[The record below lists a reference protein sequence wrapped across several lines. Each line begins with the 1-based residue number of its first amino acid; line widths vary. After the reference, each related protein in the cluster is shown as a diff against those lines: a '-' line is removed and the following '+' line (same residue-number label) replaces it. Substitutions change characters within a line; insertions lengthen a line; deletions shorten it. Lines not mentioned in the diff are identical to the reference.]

1 MATIGLEG
9 TSTTATVYSNQ
20 TFTSTVDVTSNS
32 CFYGCDFTTQD
43 SNGTAISCTTA
54 NTTWVHD
61 NNFIYM
67 DSAEHRGYAIHF
79 GDNQYTKRQ
88 FCHPEY
94 GIVSIWAS
102 KNATEK
108 EVRELLEHEYSNI
121 RNRRE
126 QNKLSEVA
134 EIKAQDLLKDF
145 IGEEELKVYNE
156 TGRLYVK
163 GEKGEYIVRRGSTI
177 QKIEGNKVIDFCVH
191 LKNRGHFPPTD
202 NVIALKFLLEEDE
215 NKVLKLANKRGS
227 TSFDSIEELPL
238 AACM

>member
-1 MATIGLEG
+1 MATIEWEG
-9 TSTTATVYSNQ
+9 TSATTTAYNNQVFNNTVYVDSN
-20 TFTSTVDVTSNS
+20 
-32 CFYGCDFTTQD
+32 FTTISNCTFRTNTQSSATDAFVCD
-43 SNGTAISCTTA
+43 S
-54 NTTWVHD
+54 
-61 NNFIYM
+61 NFIYSDNSIY
-67 DSAEHRGYAIHF
+67 DSSF
-79 GDNQYTKRQ
+79 GSNVISIYDTKYEKRQ

-94 GIVSIWAS
+94 GMVSVWAS
-102 KNATEK
+102 KNATEE

-191 LKNRGHFPPTD
+191 LKNRGYFPPTD